1 MKRSVYLFLTCLAFL
16 MMSGCERFPS
26 VSSLVMT
33 TPDAGNLTFSTHVFA
48 DDGNGLYDVIAFTG
62 GKKVDDFV
70 TLMFLFDKETG
81 VGEEI
86 ILKNCNFG
94 LSHSSNSED
103 YASGLTSGH
112 IYLKDKSSDR
122 LILQFKDACFTTA
135 RGEYRLSGNLTLTAA
150 PQTP

>member
-1 MKRSVYLFLTCLAFL
+1 MKRFVHLFFACLAFL

-26 VSSLVMT
+26 VNSFVMT

-48 DDGNGLYDVIAFTG
+48 DDGSGQYDVIAFTG
-62 GKKVDDFV
+62 GKKVNDFV
-70 TLMFLFDKETG
+70 SLMFLFDKQTG

-86 ILKNCNFG
+86 ALKNCHFG

-112 IYLKDKSSDR
+112 IYLKDKSSNR
-122 LILQFKDACFTTA
+122 LILQFKEACFTTA
-135 RGEYRLSGNLTLTAA
+135 RGEYRLSGNLTLTA
-150 PQTP
+150 QNN